1 MDNQLESESHVHY
14 NHTDPCKYARWTARE
29 SFQFM
34 YARPWERVNDFYLN
48 VVNGN
53 LSLPLLFGAETVLD
67 YNDTEFQ
74 ALSDKTELESVASE
88 DRSGRWARNTF
99 KIVLSYHGSSFDG
112 WQKQPGLKTVQ
123 RQVALLTTSVF
134 IVEGSLGKFVDEKKA
149 QLLKDK
155 GLPIEGCAVVAGR
168 TDKGVTGLQQC
179 RQGKPAFAKIRREIA
194 VLQDVARD
202 TKASRNEWF
211 ECLWQRQ
218 FREAAAGA
226 EDDALIKLMDA
237 TCRRATA
244 PPAPPDGLCLVDVG
258 VSRSLKSRHA
268 KGDHNNWRGVL
279 CNQGKVWGLKLE
291 NMGLKGFIDVDSLKE
306 LPYLRTISFMN
317 NDLEGNEDLCGDPL
331 VSCHSKKPS
340 IVSIIVVA
348 VVVGLAVIVIAAVI
362 IIILHRRK
370 QGASSSVEDPPSLT
384 KGRVRESGDESH
396 RSSRSM
402 SSNHSRRGDHMK
414 LSFIRD
420 DRERFDLQELLRA
433 SAEILGS
440 GCFSSSYKASLMN
453 GPTIVVKR
461 FKQMNNVGKE
471 EFQEHMRRIGRLSS
485 PNLLPLVAYYY
496 RKEEK
501 LLVTDYVQNGSL
513 AVRLHGH
520 QALGEPSLDWPIR
533 LKIVKGIAKGLE
545 YLYKDMPSL
554 IAPHG
559 NLKSSNVLLTQ
570 SFEPLLTDYGL
581 VPVTNQDMAQDIMV
595 IYKSP
600 EYLQH
605 GRITKKSDVWCLG
618 TLILEILTGKF
629 PATFMQQ
636 GKGSEVSLSNWVH
649 SIVPEEWTSAVFDKD
664 MGATKNSEGEIV
676 KLLKIALSC
685 CEGDVEKRSD
695 LKEVVEKIQEVK
707 ERDNDEEFYTSY
719 ASEADMKP

>member
-1 MDNQLESESHVHY
+1 MALSGGS
-14 NHTDPCKYARWTARE
+14 CWII
-29 SFQFM
+29 FF
-34 YARPWERVNDFYLN
+34 FLFC
-48 VVNGN
+48 VVV
-53 LSLPLLFGAETVLD
+53 SSGAS
-67 YNDTEFQ
+67 DTEVLLKVKENLQ
-74 ALSDKTELESVASE
+74 NNNALSS
-88 DRSGRWARNTF
+88 WNT
-99 KIVLSYHGSSFDG
+99 SS
-112 WQKQPGLKTVQ
+112 
-123 RQVALLTTSVF
+123 
-134 IVEGSLGKFVDEKKA
+134 
-149 QLLKDK
+149 
-155 GLPIEGCAVVAGR
+155 
-168 TDKGVTGLQQC
+168 
-179 RQGKPAFAKIRREIA
+179 
-194 VLQDVARD
+194 
-202 TKASRNEWF
+202 
-211 ECLWQRQ
+211 
-218 FREAAAGA
+218 
-226 EDDALIKLMDA
+226 
-237 TCRRATA
+237 
-244 PPAPPDGLCLVDVG
+244 PPC
-258 VSRSLKSRHA
+258 S
-268 KGDHNNWRGVL
+268 GDHNNWRGVL

-291 NMGLKGFIDVDSLKE
+291 NMGLKGVIDVDSLKE

-317 NDLEGNEDLCGDPL
+317 NDLEGPWPEINKIVGLKSIFLSNNKLSGEIPARTFEGMQWLKKIHLSNNHFTGLIPPSLVLLPRLVELRLEGNKFNGLIPHLREHQLKSFSVANNQLRGEIPSTLSKMAVSAFSGNEDLCGTPL

-384 KGRVRESGDESH
+384 KRVRESGDESH

-664 MGATKNSEGEIV
+664 MGATKNSEGEMV

-685 CEGDVEKRSD
+685 CEGDVDKRCD